1 MSQVLPT
8 SPLRTVG
15 SGVADMIVCD
25 NLVKIYRIGGREV
38 MALQGLDLRIA
49 PAELVGIVGK
59 SGSGKST
66 LLNILSGNDIPT
78 SGKARVGEHNLLSL
92 SPKRL
97 AQYRRY
103 FVGFVW
109 QQTGRNLLPYLSALQ
124 NVEQPLYYAGVVG
137 RKARMRAEELLRL
150 VGLEG
155 RLHHQPSAL
164 SGGEQQRVAI
174 AVALVNN
181 PKVLLA
187 DEPTGELDSTTA
199 QEVLGV
205 LKLAREQLGVTV
217 VVVTHDAA
225 VADVADRTIAI
236 RDGRTSTERV
246 RVTPATAS
254 RGALD
259 ATHLE
264 YVVVDRAGRLQ
275 IPQEYLRV
283 LGIKDRAVL
292 RLDDRRL
299 IIEPVRLP
307 VPHEEAHDTG
317 LRIGQSAQVPASP
330 TEDGSA

>member
-1 MSQVLPT
+1 
-8 SPLRTVG
+8 
-15 SGVADMIVCD
+15 MIVCD

-38 MALQGLDLRIA
+38 VALQGLDLQIA
-49 PAELVGIVGK
+49 AAELVGIVGK

-78 SGKARVGEHNLLSL
+78 SGKARVGDHDLLSL

-97 AQYRRY
+97 AQYRRH
-103 FVGFVW
+103 FVGLVW

-124 NVEQPLYYAGVVG
+124 NVEQPLYYAGTVG
-137 RKARMRAEELLRL
+137 RKARTRAGELLRL
-150 VGLEG
+150 VGLEA
-155 RLHHQPSAL
+155 RLHHKPSAL

-187 DEPTGELDSTTA
+187 DEPTGELDSSTA

-205 LKLAREQLGVTV
+205 LKMVREQLGVTV

-225 VADVADRTIAI
+225 VAEVADRTIAI

-246 RVTPATAS
+246 RVAPATAS
-254 RGALD
+254 SGAAD
-259 ATHLE
+259 VTHLE

-283 LGIKDRAVL
+283 LGISDRAVV

-299 IIEPVRLP
+299 IIEPVRIP
-307 VPHEEAHDTG
+307 VPHEGAHSSKSG
-317 LRIGQSAQVPASP
+317 IGQGEPAPASP
-330 TEDGSA
+330 AEHGSR